1 MSKNVFISLTT
12 FLDAVVSV
20 AFVSAADVLES
31 VLLEFAFLVL
41 AVLFL
46 AEDLLLPVLEEDLL
60 PLPTVADLVE
70 PPADFVLDGFAA
82 PGVAVGFGVTRFTL
96 EPGFPDGPD
105 GFVVGV
111 GSVAFFNCCSAFSAA
126 VRTE

>member
-1 MSKNVFISLTT
+1 MPLSQLLLFRLQTSWNLF
-12 FLDAVVSV
+12 
-20 AFVSAADVLES
+20 
-31 VLLEFAFLVL
+31 LLEFAFLVL

-111 GSVAFFNCCSAFSAA
+111 GSAAFLTAA
-126 VRTE
+126 VPSPLLSEQNSL